1 MGLSGDSPTR
11 MERVKGMNKKTE
23 ELEEIIGYHFKNK
36 HYLTQALTHSSYA
49 NEKHMHRLSDN
60 ERLEFLGDAVL
71 EIISTE
77 YLFNTY
83 QDKPEGDLTKL
94 RASIVCEPTLALCTK
109 EMDLGKYLYLGK
121 GEDMTGGRSRKSILS
136 DALEAV
142 IGAIYLDGGFACAKE
157 FILRFILTDIE
168 HKQLF
173 YDSKTILQEVV
184 QGEHEQLTYVL
195 TDESGPDHN
204 KSFTV
209 RACIGER
216 VIGSGTGHTKK
227 AAQQEPA
234 YQALLMLKYQ
244 QRG

>member
-1 MGLSGDSPTR
+1 MKQTQENLEQAIGYR
-11 MERVKGMNKKTE
+11 FRNKK
-23 ELEEIIGYHFKNK
+23 L
-36 HYLTQALTHSSYA
+36 LTQALTHSSYA
-49 NEKHMHRLSDN
+49 NEHRMDKMYCN

-71 EIISTE
+71 EVVSSDF
-77 YLFNTY
+77 LFHRFPEM
-83 QDKPEGDLTKL
+83 PEGNLTKT
-94 RASIVCEPTLALCTK
+94 RASMVCEPTLAYCAR
-109 EMDLGKYLYLGK
+109 EISLGDYLLLGK
-121 GEDMTGGRSRKSILS
+121 GEDATGGRMRESITS

-142 IGAIYLDGGFACAKE
+142 IGAIYLDGGLANAKE
-157 FILRFILTDIE
+157 FIDRFVLNDME

-227 AAQQEPA
+227 AAEQEAA
-234 YQALLMLKYQ
+234 YQALLMLKNQ